1 MSNRII
7 ITAIIVAATLVIVGV
22 AFSAEPQVTIVP
34 KWVDLN
40 PDTKECG
47 GFSEDRLI
55 LKIKLDNK
63 EIIDEFC
70 SSYGK
75 ADANIIKDTRGFNF
89 LILKTAHG
97 RGTRVMT
104 QYLTVYRIENYL
116 EELARFPVFEPLGR
130 LSGAY
135 YDYKIEKPEN
145 GGISF
150 LITVRTESAAE
161 DAEWFP
167 KEKKRTISIK

>member
-1 MSNRII
+1 
-7 ITAIIVAATLVIVGV
+7 
-22 AFSAEPQVTIVP
+22 
-34 KWVDLN
+34 
-40 PDTKECG
+40 
-47 GFSEDRLI
+47 
-55 LKIKLDNK
+55 
-63 EIIDEFC
+63 
-70 SSYGK
+70 
-75 ADANIIKDTRGFNF
+75 
-89 LILKTAHG
+89 
-97 RGTRVMT
+97 MT

-150 LITVRTESAAE
+150 LITVRTEGAAE